1 MISILIPCFDYNAY
15 PLVSVL
21 EKQALMLKIDFEII
35 CIDDGSFSSKNDQ
48 NQKIN
53 LLTNSKFIESKKNIG
68 RINNRLLLAEKS
80 QYEWLIFLDV
90 DTLPNEDNFLKNYI
104 EQLNRGTLIIG
115 GCMYKKPENE
125 KFSLRYKFGKF
136 REEIKSD
143 IRNKNPYKYI
153 SSCNFM
159 CKRNVL
165 IDVLSSINTIS
176 YGNDYVFGS
185 LIKKMGIYINHIDN
199 PVMIDNIDENQIFIK
214 KTHDGLDNL
223 ISSYNNKII
232 EKHSISILKAYIILD
247 NLLMKNIFIKTTD
260 LFKNLLDR
268 NLHSKDPN
276 LFLFDLYRLNYLCKI
291 KNAQTA

>member
-15 PLVSVL
+15 PLVSIL
-21 EKQALMLKIDFEII
+21 EKQALILKIDFEII
-35 CIDDGSFSSKNDQ
+35 CIDDGSFSSKNDL

-104 EQLNRGTLIIG
+104 DQLNNGTIIIG
-115 GCMYKKPENE
+115 GCIYKKPEKEN
-125 KFSLRYKFGKF
+125 FSLRYKFGKF

-159 CKRNVL
+159 CKRDVL
-165 IDVLSSINTIS
+165 IDVLASINTIS
-176 YGNDYVFGS
+176 YGNDYIFGS
-185 LIKKMGIYINHIDN
+185 LIKKKEIDIKHIDN
-199 PVMIDNIDENQIFIK
+199 PVLIDNIDENQIFIK
-214 KTHDGLDNL
+214 KTHHALDNL
-223 ISSYNNKII
+223 ISSYNKKII
-232 EKHSISILKAYIILD
+232 KKHSISILKAYIILD
-247 NLLMKNIFIKTTD
+247 SLLMKNIFVKITD
-260 LFKNLLDR
+260 LFKNLLNR

-291 KNAQTA
+291 KNA

>member
-15 PLVSVL
+15 PLVSIL

-35 CIDDGSFSSKNDQ
+35 CIDDGSFSSKNDL

-90 DTLPNEDNFLKNYI
+90 DILPNEDNFLKNYV
-104 EQLNRGTLIIG
+104 EQLNRGTLIFG
-115 GCMYKKPENE
+115 GCIYKKPENE
-125 KFSLRYKFGKF
+125 NFSLRYKFGKI

-165 IDVLSSINTIS
+165 IDVLSSIKTIS
-176 YGNDYVFGS
+176 YGNDYVFAS

-199 PVMIDNIDENQIFIK
+199 PVLIDNIDENQIFIK
-214 KTHDGLDNL
+214 KTHHALDNL

-232 EKHSISILKAYIILD
+232 KKHSISILKAYMILD
-247 NLLMKNIFIKTTD
+247 NLLLKNVFVKITD
-260 LFKNLLDR
+260 LYKNLLKR
-268 NLHSKDPN
+268 NLYRKDPN

-291 KNAQTA
+291 K

>member
-15 PLVSVL
+15 PLVSIL

-35 CIDDGSFSSKNDQ
+35 CIDDGSFSSKNDL

-90 DTLPNEDNFLKNYI
+90 DTLPYEDNFLKNYI
-104 EQLNRGTLIIG
+104 DELNKGTLIIG
-115 GCMYKKPENE
+115 GCTYKKPDNEN
-125 KFSLRYKFGKF
+125 FSLRYKFGKF
-136 REEIKSD
+136 REEISSD

-159 CKRNVL
+159 CKRDVL
-165 IDVLSSINTIS
+165 IDVLASINTIS
-176 YGNDYVFGS
+176 YGNDYIFGS
-185 LIKKMGIYINHIDN
+185 LIKKKEIDIKHIDN
-199 PVMIDNIDENQIFIK
+199 PVLIDNIDENQIFIK
-214 KTHDGLDNL
+214 KTHHALDNL

-232 EKHSISILKAYIILD
+232 KNHSISILKAYIILD
-247 NLLMKNIFIKTTD
+247 SLLMKNIFVKITD
-260 LFKNLLDR
+260 LFKNLLNR

-291 KNAQTA
+291 KNA

>member
-15 PLVSVL
+15 PLVSIL

-35 CIDDGSFSSKNDQ
+35 CIDDGSFSSKNDL

-53 LLTNSKFIESKKNIG
+53 LLTNSKFIELKKNIG

-80 QYEWLIFLDV
+80 QYEWLIFIDV

-104 EQLNRGTLIIG
+104 DQLNKGTLIIG
-115 GCMYKKPENE
+115 GCTYKKPDNEN
-125 KFSLRYKFGKF
+125 FSLRYKFGKF

-159 CKRNVL
+159 CKRDVL
-165 IDVLSSINTIS
+165 IDVLASINTIS
-176 YGNDYVFGS
+176 YGNDYIFGS
-185 LIKKMGIYINHIDN
+185 LIKKKRINIKHIDN
-199 PVMIDNIDENQIFIK
+199 PVLIDNIDENQIFIK
-214 KTHDGLDNL
+214 KTHNALDNL
-223 ISSYNNKII
+223 ISSYNKKII
-232 EKHSISILKAYIILD
+232 KKHSISILKAYIILD
-247 NLLMKNIFIKTTD
+247 SLLMKNIFVKITD
-260 LFKNLLDR
+260 LFKNLLNR
-268 NLHSKDPN
+268 NLHCKDPN

-291 KNAQTA
+291 KNA

>member
-15 PLVSVL
+15 PLVSIL

-35 CIDDGSFSSKNDQ
+35 CIDDGSFSSKNDL

-53 LLTNSKFIESKKNIG
+53 LLTNSKFIELKKNIG

-80 QYEWLIFLDV
+80 QYEWLIFIDV

-104 EQLNRGTLIIG
+104 DQLNKGTLIIG
-115 GCMYKKPENE
+115 GCTYKKPDNEN
-125 KFSLRYKFGKF
+125 FSLRYKFGKF
-136 REEIKSD
+136 REEISSD

-159 CKRNVL
+159 CKRDVL
-165 IDVLSSINTIS
+165 IDILASINTIS

-185 LIKKMGIYINHIDN
+185 FIKKMGIYVNHIDN
-199 PVMIDNIDENQIFIK
+199 PVLIDNIDENQIFIK

-247 NLLMKNIFIKTTD
+247 NLLMKNIFIKITD
-260 LFKNLLDR
+260 LFKNLLNR

-291 KNAQTA
+291 KNA

>member
-15 PLVSVL
+15 PLVSIL

-35 CIDDGSFSSKNDQ
+35 CIDDGSFSSKNDL

-53 LLTNSKFIESKKNIG
+53 LLTNSKFIELKKNIG

-80 QYEWLIFLDV
+80 QYEWLIFIDV

-104 EQLNRGTLIIG
+104 DQLNKGTLIIG
-115 GCMYKKPENE
+115 GCTYKKPDNEN
-125 KFSLRYKFGKF
+125 FSLRYKFGKF

-199 PVMIDNIDENQIFIK
+199 PVLIDNIDENQIFIK

-247 NLLMKNIFIKTTD
+247 NLLMKNIFIKITD
-260 LFKNLLDR
+260 LFKNLLNR

-291 KNAQTA
+291 KNA

>member
-15 PLVSVL
+15 PLVSIL

-35 CIDDGSFSSKNDQ
+35 CIDDGSFSSKNDL

-53 LLTNSKFIESKKNIG
+53 LLTNSKFIELKKNIG

-80 QYEWLIFLDV
+80 QYEWLIFIDV

-104 EQLNRGTLIIG
+104 DQLNKGTLIIG
-115 GCMYKKPENE
+115 GCTYKKPDNEN
-125 KFSLRYKFGKF
+125 FSLRYKFGKF

-159 CKRNVL
+159 CKRDVL
-165 IDVLSSINTIS
+165 IDVLASINTIS

-185 LIKKMGIYINHIDN
+185 LIKKKEIDIKHIDN
-199 PVMIDNIDENQIFIK
+199 PVLIDNIDENQIFIK
-214 KTHDGLDNL
+214 KTHHALDNL
-223 ISSYNNKII
+223 ISSYNKKII
-232 EKHSISILKAYIILD
+232 KKHSISILKAYIILD
-247 NLLMKNIFIKTTD
+247 TLLMKNIFVKITD
-260 LFKNLLDR
+260 LFKNLLNR
-268 NLHSKDPN
+268 NLHCKDPN

-291 KNAQTA
+291 KNA

>member
-15 PLVSVL
+15 PLVSIL

-35 CIDDGSFSSKNDQ
+35 CIDDGSFSSKNDL

-53 LLTNSKFIESKKNIG
+53 LLTNSKFIELKKNIG

-80 QYEWLIFLDV
+80 QYEWLIFIDV

-104 EQLNRGTLIIG
+104 DQLNKGTLIIG
-115 GCMYKKPENE
+115 GCTYKKPDNEN
-125 KFSLRYKFGKF
+125 FSLRYKFGKF

-159 CKRNVL
+159 CKRDVL
-165 IDVLSSINTIS
+165 IDILASINTIS
-176 YGNDYVFGS
+176 YGNDYIFGS
-185 LIKKMGIYINHIDN
+185 LIKKKGIDIKHIDN
-199 PVMIDNIDENQIFIK
+199 PVLIDNIDENQIFIK
-214 KTHDGLDNL
+214 KTHHALDNL

-232 EKHSISILKAYIILD
+232 KNHSISILKAYIILD
-247 NLLMKNIFIKTTD
+247 SLLMKNIFVKITD
-260 LFKNLLDR
+260 LFKNLLNR

-291 KNAQTA
+291 KNA

>member
-15 PLVSVL
+15 PLVSIL

-35 CIDDGSFSSKNDQ
+35 CIDDGSFSSKNDL

-80 QYEWLIFLDV
+80 QYKWLIFLDV

-104 EQLNRGTLIIG
+104 EQLNRETLIIG
-115 GCMYKKPENE
+115 GCIYKKPENE
-125 KFSLRYKFGKF
+125 NFSLRYKFGKF

-199 PVMIDNIDENQIFIK
+199 PVLIDNIDENQIFIK

-247 NLLMKNIFIKTTD
+247 NLLMKNIFIKITD
-260 LFKNLLDR
+260 LFKNLLNR

-291 KNAQTA
+291 KNA

>member
-15 PLVSVL
+15 PLVSIL

-35 CIDDGSFSSKNDQ
+35 CIDDGSFSSKNDL

-53 LLTNSKFIESKKNIG
+53 LLTNSKFIELKKNIG

-104 EQLNRGTLIIG
+104 DQLNNGTIIIG
-115 GCMYKKPENE
+115 GCIYKKPEKEN
-125 KFSLRYKFGKF
+125 FSLRYKFGKF

-153 SSCNFM
+153 SSTNFM
-159 CKRNVL
+159 CKRDVL
-165 IDVLSSINTIS
+165 IDVLASINNIS

-185 LIKKMGIYINHIDN
+185 LIKKMGVDINHIDN
-199 PVMIDNIDENQIFIK
+199 PVLIDDIDENQIFIK
-214 KTHDGLDNL
+214 KTHHALDNL
-223 ISSYNNKII
+223 ISSYNKKII
-232 EKHSISILKAYIILD
+232 KKHSISILKAYIILD
-247 NLLMKNIFIKTTD
+247 SLLMKNIFVKITD
-260 LFKNLLDR
+260 LFKNLLNR
-268 NLHSKDPN
+268 NLHCKDPN

-291 KNAQTA
+291 KNA

>member
-35 CIDDGSFSSKNDQ
+35 CIDDGSFSSKNDL

-80 QYEWLIFLDV
+80 QYKWLIFLDV

-115 GCMYKKPENE
+115 GC
-125 KFSLRYKFGKF
+125 FSLRYKFGKF

-185 LIKKMGIYINHIDN
+185 LVKKMGIYIKHIDN
-199 PVMIDNIDENQIFIK
+199 PVLIDKIDENQVFIK

-223 ISSYNNKII
+223 ISSYNDKII

-247 NLLMKNIFIKTTD
+247 NLHMKNIFIKITD
-260 LFKNLLDR
+260 LFKNLLNR

-291 KNAQTA
+291 KNA

>member
-35 CIDDGSFSSKNDQ
+35 CIDDGSFSSKNDL

-80 QYEWLIFLDV
+80 QYKWLIFLDV

-115 GCMYKKPENE
+115 GCIYKKPENE
-125 KFSLRYKFGKF
+125 NFSLRYKFGKF

-185 LIKKMGIYINHIDN
+185 LVKKMGIYIKHIDN
-199 PVMIDNIDENQIFIK
+199 PVLIDKIDENQIFKK

-223 ISSYNNKII
+223 ISSYNDKII

-247 NLLMKNIFIKTTD
+247 NLHMKNIFIKITD
-260 LFKNLLDR
+260 LFKNILNR

-291 KNAQTA
+291 KNA

>member
-15 PLVSVL
+15 PLASIL

-35 CIDDGSFSSKNDQ
+35 CIDDGSFSSKNDL

-53 LLTNSKFIESKKNIG
+53 LLTNSKFIELKKNIG

-80 QYEWLIFLDV
+80 QYEWLIFIDV

-104 EQLNRGTLIIG
+104 DQLNKGTLIIG
-115 GCMYKKPENE
+115 GCTYKKPDNEN
-125 KFSLRYKFGKF
+125 FSLRYKFGKF

-159 CKRNVL
+159 CKRDVL
-165 IDVLSSINTIS
+165 IDVLASINTIS
-176 YGNDYVFGS
+176 YGNDYIFGS
-185 LIKKMGIYINHIDN
+185 LIKKKEIDIKHIDN
-199 PVMIDNIDENQIFIK
+199 TVLIDNIDENQIFIK
-214 KTHDGLDNL
+214 KTHHALDNL
-223 ISSYNNKII
+223 ISSYNKKII
-232 EKHSISILKAYIILD
+232 KKHSISILKAYIILD
-247 NLLMKNIFIKTTD
+247 SLLMKNIFVKITD
-260 LFKNLLDR
+260 LFKNLLNR
-268 NLHSKDPN
+268 NLHCKDPN

-291 KNAQTA
+291 KNA

>member
-35 CIDDGSFSSKNDQ
+35 CIDDGSFSSKNDL

-115 GCMYKKPENE
+115 GCIYKKPENE
-125 KFSLRYKFGKF
+125 NFSLRYKFGKF

-185 LIKKMGIYINHIDN
+185 LVKKMGIYIKHIDN
-199 PVMIDNIDENQIFIK
+199 PVLIDKIDENQIFIK

-223 ISSYNNKII
+223 ISSYNDKII

-247 NLLMKNIFIKTTD
+247 NLLMKNIFIKITD
-260 LFKNLLDR
+260 LFKNLLNR

-291 KNAQTA
+291 KNA

>member
-15 PLVSVL
+15 PLVGVL

-35 CIDDGSFSSKNDQ
+35 SIDDGSFSTKNNV

-80 QYEWLIFLDV
+80 QYDWLIFIDV
-90 DTLPNEDNFLKNYI
+90 DTFPNEENFLLNYI
-104 EQLNRGTLIIG
+104 KQLDKASMVIG
-115 GCMYKKPENE
+115 GCLYKKPEN
-125 KFSLRYKFGKF
+125 KNFNLRYKFGKE
-136 REEIKSD
+136 REEINSN

-159 CKRNVL
+159 CKRNIL
-165 IDVLSSINTIS
+165 IDVLSSIKTIS

-185 LIKKMGIYINHIDN
+185 LLKKMGVDIKHIDN
-199 PVMIDNIDENQIFIK
+199 PVLINNIDENQIFIK
-214 KTHDGLDNL
+214 KTHNALDNL
-223 ISSYNNKII
+223 IYSYKNKII
-232 EKHSISILKAYIILD
+232 KKHSISILWAYIILD
-247 NLLMKNIFIKTTD
+247 NLLLRNIFVYITD
-260 LFKNLLDR
+260 LFKSHLSKNLY
-268 NLHSKDPN
+268 SKDPN

-291 KNAQTA
+291 NNP

>member
-15 PLVSVL
+15 PLVSIL

-35 CIDDGSFSSKNDQ
+35 CIDDGSFSSKNDL

-53 LLTNSKFIESKKNIG
+53 LLTNSKFIELKKNIG

-125 KFSLRYKFGKF
+125 NFSLRYKFGKF

-199 PVMIDNIDENQIFIK
+199 PVIIDNIDENQIFIK

-232 EKHSISILKAYIILD
+232 EKHSITILKAYIILD
-247 NLLMKNIFIKTTD
+247 NLLMKNIFIKITD
-260 LFKNLLDR
+260 LFKNLLNR

-291 KNAQTA
+291 KNA

>member
-15 PLVSVL
+15 PLVSIL

-35 CIDDGSFSSKNDQ
+35 CIDDGSFSSKNDV

-104 EQLNRGTLIIG
+104 DQINKGMMIIG
-115 GCMYKKPENE
+115 GCIYKEPENE
-125 KFSLRYKFGKF
+125 NFSLRYKFGKL
-136 REEIKSD
+136 REEINSN

-159 CKRNVL
+159 CQKNVL
-165 IDVLSSINTIS
+165 IDVLSSIKTIS
-176 YGNDYVFGS
+176 YGNDYIFGS
-185 LIKKMGIYINHIDN
+185 LIKKTGIDVNHIDN
-199 PVMIDNIDENQIFIK
+199 PVLIDNIDENQIFIK
-214 KTHDGLDNL
+214 KTHHALDNL

-232 EKHSISILKAYIILD
+232 KKHSISILKAYMILD
-247 NLLMKNIFIKTTD
+247 NLLLKNVFIKITD
-260 LFKNLLDR
+260 LYKNLLKR
-268 NLHSKDPN
+268 NLYRKDPN

-291 KNAQTA
+291 K

>member
-35 CIDDGSFSSKNDQ
+35 CIDDGSFSSKNDL

-80 QYEWLIFLDV
+80 QYKWLIFLDV

-115 GCMYKKPENE
+115 GCIYKKPENE
-125 KFSLRYKFGKF
+125 NFSLRYKFGKF

-185 LIKKMGIYINHIDN
+185 LVKKMGIYIKHIDN
-199 PVMIDNIDENQIFIK
+199 PVLIDKIDENQVFIK

-223 ISSYNNKII
+223 ISSYNDKII

-247 NLLMKNIFIKTTD
+247 NLLMKNIFIKITD

-291 KNAQTA
+291 KNA

>member
-15 PLVSVL
+15 PLVSIL
-21 EKQALMLKIDFEII
+21 EKQALMLKIGFEII
-35 CIDDGSFSSKNDQ
+35 CIDDGSFSSKNDV

-68 RINNRLLLAEKS
+68 RIKNRLLLAEKS

-104 EQLNRGTLIIG
+104 DQINKGMMIIG
-115 GCMYKKPENE
+115 GCIYKEPENE
-125 KFSLRYKFGKF
+125 NFSLRYKFGKL
-136 REEIKSD
+136 REEINSN

-159 CKRNVL
+159 CHRNVL
-165 IDVLSSINTIS
+165 IDVLSSIKSIS
-176 YGNDYVFGS
+176 YGNDYIFGS
-185 LIKKMGIYINHIDN
+185 LIKKMGIDVNHIDN
-199 PVMIDNIDENQIFIK
+199 PVLIDNIDENQIFIK
-214 KTHDGLDNL
+214 KTHHALDNL

-232 EKHSISILKAYIILD
+232 KKHSISILKAYMILD
-247 NLLMKNIFIKTTD
+247 NLLLKNVFVKITD
-260 LFKNLLDR
+260 LYRNLLKR
-268 NLHSKDPN
+268 NLYSKDPN

-291 KNAQTA
+291 K

>member
-15 PLVSVL
+15 PLVSIL

-35 CIDDGSFSSKNDQ
+35 CIDDGSFSSKNDL

-53 LLTNSKFIESKKNIG
+53 LLTNSKFIELKKNIG

-104 EQLNRGTLIIG
+104 DQLNKGTLIIG
-115 GCMYKKPENE
+115 GCTYKKPDNEN
-125 KFSLRYKFGKF
+125 FSLRYKFGKF
-136 REEIKSD
+136 REEISSD

-159 CKRNVL
+159 CKRDVL
-165 IDVLSSINTIS
+165 IDILASINTIS
-176 YGNDYVFGS
+176 YGNDYIFGS
-185 LIKKMGIYINHIDN
+185 LIKKKEIDIKHIDN
-199 PVMIDNIDENQIFIK
+199 PVLIDNIDENQIFIK
-214 KTHDGLDNL
+214 KTHHALDNL
-223 ISSYNNKII
+223 ISSYNKKII
-232 EKHSISILKAYIILD
+232 KKHSISILKAYIILD
-247 NLLMKNIFIKTTD
+247 TLLMKNIFVKITD
-260 LFKNLLDR
+260 LFKNLLNR
-268 NLHSKDPN
+268 NLHCKDPN

-291 KNAQTA
+291 KNA

>member
-15 PLVSVL
+15 PLVSIL

-35 CIDDGSFSSKNDQ
+35 CIDDGSFSSKNDL

-53 LLTNSKFIESKKNIG
+53 LLTNSKFIELKKNIG

-80 QYEWLIFLDV
+80 QYEWLIFIDV
-90 DTLPNEDNFLKNYI
+90 DTLPNEDNFLINYI
-104 EQLNRGTLIIG
+104 DQLNKGTLIIG
-115 GCMYKKPENE
+115 GCTYKKPDNEN
-125 KFSLRYKFGKF
+125 FSLRYKFGKF

-159 CKRNVL
+159 CKRDVL
-165 IDVLSSINTIS
+165 IDVLASINTIS
-176 YGNDYVFGS
+176 YGNDYIFGS
-185 LIKKMGIYINHIDN
+185 LIKKKEIDIKHIDN
-199 PVMIDNIDENQIFIK
+199 PVLIDNIDENQIFIK
-214 KTHDGLDNL
+214 KTHHALDNL

-232 EKHSISILKAYIILD
+232 KNHSISILKAYIILD
-247 NLLMKNIFIKTTD
+247 SLLMKNIFVKITD
-260 LFKNLLDR
+260 LFKNLLNR
-268 NLHSKDPN
+268 NLHCKDPN

-291 KNAQTA
+291 KNA

>member
-15 PLVSVL
+15 PLVSIL

-35 CIDDGSFSSKNDQ
+35 CIDDGSFSSKNDL

-53 LLTNSKFIESKKNIG
+53 LLTNSKFIELKKNIG

-104 EQLNRGTLIIG
+104 DQLNNGTIIIG
-115 GCMYKKPENE
+115 GCIYKKPEKEN
-125 KFSLRYKFGKF
+125 FSLRYKFGKF

-153 SSCNFM
+153 SSTNFM
-159 CKRNVL
+159 CKRDVL
-165 IDVLSSINTIS
+165 IDVLASINNIS

-185 LIKKMGIYINHIDN
+185 LIKKMGVDINHIDN
-199 PVMIDNIDENQIFIK
+199 PVLIDDIDENQIFIK
-214 KTHDGLDNL
+214 KTHHALDNL
-223 ISSYNNKII
+223 ISSYNKKII
-232 EKHSISILKAYIILD
+232 KKHSISILKAYIILD
-247 NLLMKNIFIKTTD
+247 SLLMKNIFVKITD
-260 LFKNLLDR
+260 LFKNLLNR

-291 KNAQTA
+291 KNA

>member
-15 PLVSVL
+15 PLVSIL

-35 CIDDGSFSSKNDQ
+35 CIDDGSFSSKNDL

-53 LLTNSKFIESKKNIG
+53 LLTNSKFIELKKNIG

-80 QYEWLIFLDV
+80 QYEWLIFIDV

-104 EQLNRGTLIIG
+104 DQLNNGTLIIG
-115 GCMYKKPENE
+115 GCTYKKPDNEN
-125 KFSLRYKFGKF
+125 FSLRYKFGKF

-247 NLLMKNIFIKTTD
+247 NLLMKNIFIKITD

-291 KNAQTA
+291 KNA

>member
-15 PLVSVL
+15 PLVSIL

-35 CIDDGSFSSKNDQ
+35 CIDDGSFSSKNDV

-53 LLTNSKFIESKKNIG
+53 VLTNSKFIESKKNIG
-68 RINNRLLLAEKS
+68 RIKNRLLLAEKS

-104 EQLNRGTLIIG
+104 DQINKGMMIIG
-115 GCMYKKPENE
+115 GCIYKEPENE
-125 KFSLRYKFGKF
+125 NFSLRYKFGKL
-136 REEIKSD
+136 REEINSN

-159 CKRNVL
+159 CHRNVL
-165 IDVLSSINTIS
+165 IDVLSSIKSIS
-176 YGNDYVFGS
+176 YGNDYIFGS
-185 LIKKMGIYINHIDN
+185 LIKKMGIDVNHIDN
-199 PVMIDNIDENQIFIK
+199 PVLIDNIDENQIFIK
-214 KTHDGLDNL
+214 KTHHALDNL

-232 EKHSISILKAYIILD
+232 KKHSISILKAYMILD
-247 NLLMKNIFIKTTD
+247 NLLLKNVFIKITD
-260 LFKNLLDR
+260 LYRNLLKR
-268 NLHSKDPN
+268 NLYRKDPN

-291 KNAQTA
+291 K

>member
-35 CIDDGSFSSKNDQ
+35 CIDDGSFSSKNDL

-115 GCMYKKPENE
+115 SCIYKKPENE
-125 KFSLRYKFGKF
+125 NFSLRYKFGKF

-143 IRNKNPYKYI
+143 IRNKNAYKYI
-153 SSCNFM
+153 
-159 CKRNVL
+159 L
-165 IDVLSSINTIS
+165 
-176 YGNDYVFGS
+176 S
-185 LIKKMGIYINHIDN
+185 LIHI
-199 PVMIDNIDENQIFIK
+199 
-214 KTHDGLDNL
+214 
-223 ISSYNNKII
+223 
-232 EKHSISILKAYIILD
+232 
-247 NLLMKNIFIKTTD
+247 
-260 LFKNLLDR
+260 
-268 NLHSKDPN
+268 
-276 LFLFDLYRLNYLCKI
+276 
-291 KNAQTA
+291 

>member
-15 PLVSVL
+15 PLVSIL

-35 CIDDGSFSSKNDQ
+35 CIDDGSFSSKNDL

-53 LLTNSKFIESKKNIG
+53 LLTNSKFIELKKNIG

-80 QYEWLIFLDV
+80 QYEWLIFIDV

-104 EQLNRGTLIIG
+104 DQLNKGTLIIG
-115 GCMYKKPENE
+115 GCTYKKPDNEN
-125 KFSLRYKFGKF
+125 FSLRYKFGKF

-185 LIKKMGIYINHIDN
+185 LIKKMGIYVNHIDN
-199 PVMIDNIDENQIFIK
+199 PVLIDNIDENQIFIK
-214 KTHDGLDNL
+214 KTHHALDNL

-232 EKHSISILKAYIILD
+232 KKHSISILKAYIILD
-247 NLLMKNIFIKTTD
+247 SLLMKNIFVKITD
-260 LFKNLLDR
+260 LFKNLLNR
-268 NLHSKDPN
+268 NLHCKDPN

-291 KNAQTA
+291 KNA

>member
-15 PLVSVL
+15 PLVSIL

-35 CIDDGSFSSKNDQ
+35 CIDDGSFSSKNDV

-68 RINNRLLLAEKS
+68 RIKNRLLLAEKS

-104 EQLNRGTLIIG
+104 DQMNKGMMIIG
-115 GCMYKKPENE
+115 GCIYKEPENE
-125 KFSLRYKFGKF
+125 NFSLRYKFGKL
-136 REEIKSD
+136 REEINSD
-143 IRNKNPYKYI
+143 TRSKNPYKYI

-159 CKRNVL
+159 CQRNVL
-165 IDVLSSINTIS
+165 IDVLSSINNIS
-176 YGNDYVFGS
+176 YGNDYIFGS
-185 LIKKMGIYINHIDN
+185 LFKKMGIDVNHIDN
-199 PVMIDNIDENQIFIK
+199 PVLIDNIDENQIFIK
-214 KTHDGLDNL
+214 KTHNALDNL

-232 EKHSISILKAYIILD
+232 KKHSISILKAYMILD
-247 NLLMKNIFIKTTD
+247 NLLLKNVFVKITD
-260 LFKNLLDR
+260 LYRNLLKR
-268 NLHSKDPN
+268 NLYRKDPN

-291 KNAQTA
+291 K

>member
-35 CIDDGSFSSKNDQ
+35 CIDDGSFSSKNDL

-80 QYEWLIFLDV
+80 QYKWLIFLDV

-115 GCMYKKPENE
+115 GCIYKKPENE
-125 KFSLRYKFGKF
+125 NFSLRYKFGKF

-165 IDVLSSINTIS
+165 IDVLTSINTIS

-185 LIKKMGIYINHIDN
+185 LFKKMGIYIKHIDN
-199 PVMIDNIDENQIFIK
+199 PVLIDKIDENQIFIK

-223 ISSYNNKII
+223 ISSYNDKII

-247 NLLMKNIFIKTTD
+247 NLLMKNIFIKITD
-260 LFKNLLDR
+260 LFKNLLNR

-291 KNAQTA
+291 KNA

>member
-15 PLVSVL
+15 PLVSIL

-35 CIDDGSFSSKNDQ
+35 CIDDGSFSSKNDL

-53 LLTNSKFIESKKNIG
+53 LLTNSKFIELKKNIG

-80 QYEWLIFLDV
+80 QYEWLIFIDV

-104 EQLNRGTLIIG
+104 DQLNKGTLIIG
-115 GCMYKKPENE
+115 GCTYKKPDNEN
-125 KFSLRYKFGKF
+125 FSLRYKFGKF

-153 SSCNFM
+153 SSTNFM
-159 CKRNVL
+159 CKRDVL
-165 IDVLSSINTIS
+165 IDVLASINNIS

-185 LIKKMGIYINHIDN
+185 LIKKMGVDINHIDN
-199 PVMIDNIDENQIFIK
+199 PVLIDDIDENQIFIK
-214 KTHDGLDNL
+214 KTHHALDNL
-223 ISSYNNKII
+223 ISSYNKKII
-232 EKHSISILKAYIILD
+232 KKHSISILKAYIILD
-247 NLLMKNIFIKTTD
+247 TLLMKNIFVKITD
-260 LFKNLLDR
+260 LFKNLLNR
-268 NLHSKDPN
+268 NLHCKDPN

-291 KNAQTA
+291 KNA

>member
-35 CIDDGSFSSKNDQ
+35 CIDDGSFSSKNDL

-90 DTLPNEDNFLKNYI
+90 DTLPNEDKLLKNYI
-104 EQLNRGTLIIG
+104 EQLNRETLIIG
-115 GCMYKKPENE
+115 GCIYKKPENE
-125 KFSLRYKFGKF
+125 NFSLRYKFGKF

-185 LIKKMGIYINHIDN
+185 LIKKMGIYIKHIDN
-199 PVMIDNIDENQIFIK
+199 PVLIDKIDENHIFIK

-223 ISSYNNKII
+223 ISSYNDKII

-247 NLLMKNIFIKTTD
+247 NLLMKNIFIKITD

-291 KNAQTA
+291 KNA

>member
-15 PLVSVL
+15 PLVSIL

-35 CIDDGSFSSKNDQ
+35 CIDDGSFSSKNDL

-53 LLTNSKFIESKKNIG
+53 LLTNSKFIELKKNIG

-80 QYEWLIFLDV
+80 QYEWLIFIDV

-104 EQLNRGTLIIG
+104 DQLNKGTLIIG
-115 GCMYKKPENE
+115 GCTYKKPDNEN
-125 KFSLRYKFGKF
+125 FSLRYKFGKF

-159 CKRNVL
+159 CKRDVL
-165 IDVLSSINTIS
+165 IDILASINTIS

-185 LIKKMGIYINHIDN
+185 LIKKMGIDINHIDN
-199 PVMIDNIDENQIFIK
+199 PVLIDDIDENQIFIK
-214 KTHDGLDNL
+214 KTHHALDNL
-223 ISSYNNKII
+223 ISSYNKKII
-232 EKHSISILKAYIILD
+232 KKHSISILKAYIILD
-247 NLLMKNIFIKTTD
+247 SLLMKNIFVKITD
-260 LFKNLLDR
+260 LFKNLLNR
-268 NLHSKDPN
+268 NLHCKDPN

-291 KNAQTA
+291 KNA